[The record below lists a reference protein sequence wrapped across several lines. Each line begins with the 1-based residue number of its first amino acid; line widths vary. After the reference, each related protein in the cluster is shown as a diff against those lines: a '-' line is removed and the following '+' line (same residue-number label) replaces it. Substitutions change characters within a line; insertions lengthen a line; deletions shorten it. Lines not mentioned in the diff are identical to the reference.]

1 MGELIRR
8 EFKSPGDVEQ
18 VKDWIILSSYFYFDM
33 SALLGS
39 RICFTSSAI
48 SRTRQLAQDYVDGAT
63 KVLQELPHSEA
74 RDMLQVLAEDIV
86 ARKQ

>member
-1 MGELIRR
+1 MGELIKR
-8 EFKSPGDVEQ
+8 EFKFPGDVELVQ
-18 VKDWIILSSYFYFDM
+18 DWIIFPSYFYNDM

-39 RICFTSSAI
+39 RICFQIVSDL
-48 SRTRQLAQDYVDGAT
+48 RQLAQDYVDGAT
-63 KVLQELPHSEA
+63 EVLQELPHSEA